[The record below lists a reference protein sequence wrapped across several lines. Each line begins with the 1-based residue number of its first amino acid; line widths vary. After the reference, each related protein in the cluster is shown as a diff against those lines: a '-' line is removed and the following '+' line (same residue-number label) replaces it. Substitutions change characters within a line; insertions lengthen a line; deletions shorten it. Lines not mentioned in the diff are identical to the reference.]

1 MIGCDFQS
9 PVNDRNVLNENT
21 AACSSYLEVTSWVLF
36 TDCKSTCH
44 LRMALGSPRLKTVSC
59 P

>member
-9 PVNDRNVLNENT
+9 PVNDRNFLNENT

-44 LRMALGSPRLKTVSC
+44 LHMALGSLRLMTVSC